1 MNSTHQGQDNLF
13 ALLGQDAAGRY
24 SEPLN
29 DEEVMAYVLG
39 ELSREEEERVRDL
52 LPFDERALQLV
63 LRLGSLPEPPPPG
76 SPADLSEEDLA
87 RHRRRLAE
95 RIRNEAAESVPLIAL
110 AQEEKAPTPLP
121 FATRAEGRLARARR
135 ARWSTVMAV
144 AASVGLVAVGWWGLQ
159 QKALLLERAIVVV
172 PPGGFP
178 RLALSPSLIPRG
190 GATKPKPAT
199 LFARGDRIELRVLLP
214 QDRETAPQGYD
225 LRICTPGKPMRP
237 LRRFSG
243 LTPHEGQELVLWL
256 DRDALPTGDYEIR
269 VVPTGESKGDV
280 VYRVQVLPPGSD
292 L

>member
-1 MNSTHQGQDNLF
+1 MNATHQGQDNLF
-13 ALLGQDAAGRY
+13 ALLGQDAVGRH

-29 DEEVMAYVLG
+29 EEEVIAYVLG
-39 ELSREEEERVRDL
+39 ELSRGEEERVRDL

-63 LRLGSLPEPPPPG
+63 LRLGSLPETPPPG

-87 RHRRRLAE
+87 RHRQRLAE
-95 RIRNEAAESVPLIAL
+95 RIRNQAAESVSLIAL
-110 AQEEKAPTPLP
+110 AQEEKALTPLP
-121 FATRAEGRLARARR
+121 FATRAERRLARR
-135 ARWSTVMAV
+135 ARWSTAMAI

-159 QKALLLERAIVVV
+159 QKAILLERAIVVV

-178 RLALSPSLIPRG
+178 QLALSPKLIPRG
-190 GATKPKPAT
+190 GATKPKAAM

-214 QDRETAPQGYD
+214 QDREMAPHGYD
-225 LRICTPGKPMRP
+225 LRIYTLDKPTRP

-243 LTPHEGQELVLWL
+243 LTPHKGQELVLWL
-256 DRDALPTGDYEIR
+256 ERDALPTGHYEIR
-269 VVPTGESKGDV
+269 VVPTGGSEGDV